1 MIITKTE
8 MIRLLRDYKK
18 ERESLKKM
26 MDALGDDVDM
36 AYYPAVNP
44 GGDVQVST
52 QYDQGKAIDTLFQ
65 RCSEADYIKR
75 DTLITIKRQSDDLDR
90 LMLCLAKL
98 PGEERDVLMSTL
110 MEGMTYEDYSFERG
124 ISVRQV
130 GNIRRRAVDNLYDRV
145 TKRRVEGTTKE
156 PEDTNNAI

>member
-36 AYYPAVNP
+36 TYYPAASQT
-44 GGDVQVST
+44 DVQVSA
-52 QYDQGKAIDTLFQ
+52 QYDQGKAIDTLFH

-75 DTLITIKRQSDDLDR
+75 DTLLTIKRQSDDLDR

-110 MEGMTYEDYSFERG
+110 MEGMTYEEYSFERG

-130 GNIRRRAVDNLYDRV
+130 GNIRRRAVDNLHDRV
-145 TKRRVEGTTKE
+145 TRRRVEGTTKE